1 MADENYWIILLGGV
15 VILICAL
22 PHICEFFLA
31 KKSGPGRPSRGVV
44 MATLTI
50 VFGSITGF
58 IYVMKF
64 FYPRN
69 TQQLSPELVI
79 FIGVC
84 LIIYAYFNGDKKKK

>member
-1 MADENYWIILLGGV
+1 
-15 VILICAL
+15 
-22 PHICEFFLA
+22 
-31 KKSGPGRPSRGVV
+31 